1 MKIIIT
7 GGGFANK
14 GAEAMLLTTM
24 SAMSKRLGNV
34 EIFAHVA
41 DEDVC
46 FAKES
51 GLKVTKWFAG
61 SGRSPLSRLGQL
73 GVLHA
78 YRTADAVLDVGGYQ
92 FGDVWGSSSA
102 ERKIKVLR
110 NYLRR
115 SAVHCYLPQAWG
127 PFENEDVKIA
137 VRDLLNRTDLAYA
150 RDFESLRWVE
160 GIIHAADRAKV
171 RLGTDV
177 AWAFEGLSPKES
189 RMIIA
194 AETGEEFLQKP
205 VLAVTPNYGMAF
217 RAGDWR
223 GGENDYVRRLGEI
236 IRLIVEDGTANV
248 LLVAHY
254 FHDSKEDDRSLCDHL
269 AKGLP
274 EGTVGVIRKR
284 LRAREVK
291 GVIGCCAAILS
302 SRYHALIA
310 AMSQGIPA
318 MALGWSHKYEE
329 LLQEIGDR
337 DSIISISESNDSVMA
352 KLIGAI
358 NERGDDRAM
367 RARKAAE
374 LKARANSQFD
384 EVAELFRR

>member
-1 MKIIIT
+1 
-7 GGGFANK
+7 
-14 GAEAMLLTTM
+14 MLLTT
-24 SAMSKRLGNV
+24 AKAIRDRIDHA

-46 FAKES
+46 FAKDS
-51 GLKVTKWFAG
+51 GLKVTKWFGG
-61 SGRSPLSRLGQL
+61 SGRSLLSRLGQV
-73 GVLHA
+73 GVLQA
-78 YRTADAVLDVGGYQ
+78 YRSADAVLDVGGYQ

-102 ERKIKVLR
+102 ERKIKVLK

-115 SAVHCYLPQAWG
+115 GAVHCYLPQAWG
-127 PFENEDVKIA
+127 PFENENVKLA
-137 VRDLLNRTDLAYA
+137 VRDLLKRTNLAYA

-160 GIIHAADRAKV
+160 GIIHADDRAKI

-177 AWAFEGLSPKES
+177 AWAFEGLSPERS

-205 VLAVTPNYGMAF
+205 VLALTPNYGMAF

-223 GGENDYVRRLGEI
+223 GEENDYVRRLGEI

-254 FHDSKEDDRSLCDHL
+254 FHDSKEDDRSLCEHL
-269 AKGLP
+269 AKGFP
-274 EGTVGVIRKR
+274 EGAVGVIRKR
-284 LRAREVK
+284 LHATEVK

-329 LLQEIGDR
+329 LLQEIGDS
-337 DSIISISESNDSVMA
+337 DSIISISEPNDRVMA

-358 NERGDDRAM
+358 NEGSECRAK
-367 RARKAAE
+367 RAHKAAE
-374 LKARANSQFD
+374 LKARANLQFD
-384 EVAELFRR
+384 EVAELLRA